1 MSKNNITYY
10 FLFLCLLSVVTN
22 GWADDRYQVVAHPA
36 SSNEIIS
43 VNSLRAIFSMRINTW
58 PDGKRIKV
66 YVLPD
71 DNPLHQ
77 RFSKERLN
85 VFPYQL
91 RSAWDRLVFSG
102 TGQAPNVVSTSDEM
116 LAKISSTPGAI
127 GYLYSI
133 QIDDNVNVLQIK

>member
-1 MSKNNITYY
+1 MSKNTITYC
-10 FLFLCLLSVVTN
+10 FLFLCLLCVATK
-22 GWADDRYQVVAHPA
+22 GWADDRYEVVMHPDI
-36 SSNEIIS
+36 SEEIVS

-58 PDGKRIKV
+58 PNGKRIKV

-71 DNPLHQ
+71 DNSLHQ

-102 TGQAPNVVSTSDEM
+102 TGQAPNVVSTSEEM
-116 LAKISSTPGAI
+116 LTKISSTPGAV